1 MTICWEVPSEI
12 KGLSA
17 GNRALI
23 YESSGSPETIR
34 HAPALRGEEIVRS
47 HWQQWECGRNAHIS

>member
-47 HWQQWECGRNAHIS
+47 HWQQ